1 MIQYIESRLEDFR
14 RELDNTT
21 DSYHAEYL
29 TGVIEAHEHLLEAAK
44 TQTSWVTADG
54 SYGQGAF
61 LTFRPNDLTDEQWSN
76 LGEIHDNT
84 RLDYALALLYGDTK
98 TATQIEEDYLG

>member
-1 MIQYIESRLEDFR
+1 MRKYIESRLEDFR

-29 TGVIEAHEHLLEAAK
+29 TGIIEAHEHLLEVAK
-44 TQTSWVTADG
+44 AQSGWVTADG

-61 LTFRPNDLTDEQWSN
+61 TMFHPDDLTDEQWSN
-76 LGEIHDNT
+76 LGEIHDNA
-84 RLDYALALLYGDTK
+84 RLDYVSALLYDDSK